1 MALTLL
7 RHLGRTD
14 AAPLFA
20 EATQADDFALRWHA
34 MRELVALDPAAAL
47 PRLTAMAAADPHPEV
62 RRAAQATLALFKSPS
77 PSGEGLGWGP
87 SAFRK
92 VSGPRPLP

>member
-34 MRELVALDPAAAL
+34 MRELVALAPAAAL

-77 PSGEGLGWGP
+77 PSGEGLG
-87 SAFRK
+87 
-92 VSGPRPLP
+92 